1 MAPQLRGL
9 SCGALL
15 RLRGASSLGGS
26 SMNRKASLLVTVAF
40 LLVLAQTGFAQ
51 NLGTQPDPNLM
62 QLIAWSELQNPHP
75 TPEPRPDPAPLPEQQ
90 QPDPQQ
96 PGQPTT
102 ADAQQQ
108 SSAQTLTGTVV
119 KEDGRYVL
127 KASDNRTYQIDDQEK
142 AKQFEGKQVKIVG
155 SLDMSTGTIRIQSIE
170 PAS

>member
-1 MAPQLRGL
+1 
-9 SCGALL
+9 
-15 RLRGASSLGGS
+15 
-26 SMNRKASLLVTVAF
+26 MNCKASILATVAF
-40 LLVLAQTGFAQ
+40 LLVLAHPGFAQ
-51 NLGTQPDPNLM
+51 NLSTQPDPNLM
-62 QLIAWSELQNPHP
+62 QLIAWSELQTPHP

-96 PGQPTT
+96 PGQPTK

-108 SSAQTLTGTVV
+108 SSAQTMTGTVV

-127 KASDNRTYQIDDQEK
+127 KASDNKNYQIDDQEK
-142 AKQFEGKQVKIVG
+142 AKQFEGKLVKIVG